1 MKVEAKARIDA
12 MIASSKLFATRRKY
26 AVAKNPATVRA
37 YNILVFIQKMF
48 GGTYLRKSF
57 KRRQGSGTGPC
68 IRLCIQGK
76 ALEHILP

>member
-1 MKVEAKARIDA
+1 MKAEAKVRIDA

-26 AVAKNPATVRA
+26 AVARNPVAARA

-48 GGTYLRKSF
+48 WRGTNLRGRF

-68 IRLCIQGK
+68 IRLCT
-76 ALEHILP
+76 